1 MVYRRRELWL
11 LLSLAV
17 SLGVGLAVREFRSGF
32 PDLVE
37 RLEGVDA
44 EEAPQLAPTPHSGG
58 ASPPR
63 PLKLSEREAQR
74 DGRLDLNRA
83 TLAELQQL
91 PGIGPV
97 LAQRIVETRER
108 QGRFT
113 SPEDL
118 RQVPGIGAKKFEAIR
133 NLVTVSE

>member
-11 LLSLAV
+11 LLVLAV
-17 SLGVGLAVREFRSGF
+17 SLGVGLAVREFRAGF
-32 PDLVE
+32 PELVE
-37 RLEGVDA
+37 RLERVDA
-44 EEAPQLAPTPHSGG
+44 EDTPQTAPTAHSGG

-63 PLKLSEREAQR
+63 PLKLSERGVQT

-97 LAQRIVETRER
+97 LAQRIVETREQ
-108 QGRFT
+108 QGRFA

-118 RQVPGIGAKKFEAIR
+118 RRVPGIGPKKFEAIR